1 MQFLPFDFEGSFSE
15 SMAQQLAGQIQS
27 FLKSFEFDSFLV
39 GCSFP
44 YSLSEDEKALLKKEF
59 QFLLVKKLEES
70 LQKKADFSNSTI
82 QIAIDFNAR
91 KIFFSIQPVFVEGRY
106 NKFSREIA
114 QTVFYC
120 PKCKG
125 RGCGHCNGK
134 GKLGLETVEEL
145 VGIPAQKLFQS
156 ISFSFHGAGRE
167 DVDVRMLGNGRE
179 FVLEL
184 QEPKIRSIDLKKL
197 AEKINSTAAN
207 KIAVRDLHFTTRK
220 RVGELKEERHFK
232 KYGCVVACEKPFLLP
247 KLKKLLDQEILVQ
260 QQTPQRVAKRRA
272 DLIRPRKATILFIQK
287 KSSTEFECT
296 ILAEAGLYIKEFAN
310 SDEGRTEPS
319 LSSLLGVPCSCRQL
333 DVLEIPD
340 KKGESN

>member
-1 MQFLPFDFEGSFSE
+1 MQSLSFDFDGSFFGPL
-15 SMAQQLAGQIQS
+15 AQQLAEKIQS
-27 FLKSFEFDSFLV
+27 FLKPFEFDSFLA

-70 LQKKADFSNSTI
+70 LQKKADFSAPTI

-91 KIFFSIQPVFVEGRY
+91 KIFFSVLPVFVEGRY

-114 QTVFYC
+114 QTIFYC

-125 RGCGHCNGK
+125 RGCGHCKGK

-145 VGIPAQKLFQS
+145 VGNPAKEFFQAA
-156 ISFSFHGAGRE
+156 SFSFHGAGRE
-167 DVDVRMLGNGRE
+167 DVDVRMLGNGRL

-184 QEPKIRSIDLKKL
+184 QEPKTRSIDLQKL
-197 AEKINSTAAN
+197 AEKINSIAAN

-232 KYGCVVACEKPFLLP
+232 KYGCIIACEKPFLLS
-247 KLKKLLDQEILVQ
+247 KLKKLLNQEILVQ

-272 DLIRPRKATILFIQK
+272 DLIRPRKITFLSAK
-287 KSSTEFECT
+287 KIAGKEFELT
-296 ILAEAGLYIKEFAN
+296 VLAEAGLYIKEFIH
-310 SDEGRTEPS
+310 SDADRTNPS
-319 LSSLLGVPCSCRQL
+319 LSLLLGVPCACKQL
-333 DVLEIPD
+333 DVLEILRAET
-340 KKGESN
+340 K